1 MAVLDRLNG
10 YLSGDG
16 YQARAVRG
24 TLLTILNF
32 GGQNFLRLAS
42 NLILTRLLFPEA
54 FGLMALVGVVLTG
67 VTMFSDLGLH
77 HSIIQDKRGEERAF
91 LDTAWT
97 FQIIRGVGL
106 AIAVMLLA
114 HPLAAFYEEPLLAD
128 MLMVSALLPLIK
140 SLHSTNFALA
150 NRKLYLGLITV
161 LMLGSKF
168 VSIVAMVALAWWLQ
182 SVWALVIGPLVGSA
196 LLVVLTHTVM
206 PGERNRIRFEIDAA
220 RRLISFGKYIF
231 LSTVATF
238 FVQQGDKAILGKFVD
253 LDELGFFRIAFFF
266 ASVPLA
272 LSHAMQA
279 RVIYPLYA
287 RRPPAEKPEYK
298 RKIDTARLALT
309 GGLVAVAAFLGF
321 TGDWLVRLL
330 YDARYY
336 EAGPI
341 LVLIAVFSLPNL
353 IMVSYFRLPLASGR
367 SGRYAIFTVTQ
378 AVLQTLL
385 LLVTVPSYG
394 VAAAAMVPGITM
406 ALTYP
411 LLVWIIW
418 PFKGWDPRH
427 DIVFWALSILTGV
440 AVFWLKWPILA
451 PFFTTG

>member
-1 MAVLDRLNG
+1 MAVIDRLNG

-16 YQARAVRG
+16 YQARAIRG
-24 TLLTILNF
+24 TLLTFLNF

-77 HSIIQDKRGEERAF
+77 HSIIQDKRGEDRDF

-97 FQIIRGVGL
+97 FQIIRGVVL

-114 HPLAAFYEEPLLAD
+114 RPLAAFYEEPLLAEI
-128 MLMVSALLPLIK
+128 LMVSALLPLIK

-150 NRKLYLGLITV
+150 NRKLHLGRITV
-161 LMLGSKF
+161 LMLGSKT
-168 VSIVAMVALAWWLQ
+168 VSIVAMIVLAWWLQ
-182 SVWALVIGPLVGSA
+182 SVWALVIGPLIGA
-196 LLVVLTHTVM
+196 AALVVLTHTAM
-206 PGERNRIRFEIDAA
+206 PGDRNRIRFEADAA

-266 ASVPLA
+266 ASVPIALA
-272 LSHAMQA
+272 QAMQA

-287 RRPPAEKPEYK
+287 RRPPGESAEYK
-298 RKIDTARLALT
+298 RKIDKARFALT
-309 GGLVAVAAFLGF
+309 GGLVAAAAFLGF

-330 YDARYY
+330 YDVRYY
-336 EAGPI
+336 DAGPI
-341 LVLIAVFSLPNL
+341 LVLIAVFTLPNL
-353 IMVSYFRLPLASGR
+353 IMISYFRLPLASGR

-378 AVLQTLL
+378 AVLQTLM
-385 LLVTVPSYG
+385 LLVTVPTYG

-418 PFKGWDPRH
+418 PFKGWDPVH
-427 DIVFWALSILTGV
+427 DIVFWSITILLSALI
-440 AVFWLKWPILA
+440 FWLKWPVLA
-451 PFFTTG
+451 PFFTAG